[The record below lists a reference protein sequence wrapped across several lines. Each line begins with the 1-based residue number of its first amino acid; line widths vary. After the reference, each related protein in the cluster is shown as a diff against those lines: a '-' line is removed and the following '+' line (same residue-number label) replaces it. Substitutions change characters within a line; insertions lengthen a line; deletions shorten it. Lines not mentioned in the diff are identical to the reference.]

1 MVLEEESIP
10 EIMNLANS
18 QAFEEQIKISMEE
31 INRLNV
37 DIEKERA
44 IEKKLTRVISE
55 LEEEYNQI
63 IESVN

>member
-10 EIMNLANS
+10 EIINLANS

-31 INRLNV
+31 INRLNL

>member
-1 MVLEEESIP
+1 
-10 EIMNLANS
+10 MNLANS

-31 INRLNV
+31 INRLNL

>member
-31 INRLNV
+31 INRLNL